1 MVAFTGGI
9 VGLYPARSVLIVAVA
24 GLAATLLE
32 SAVGASLERR
42 GLVGNHAVNLFNTL
56 SGALLAVGGTRLL
69 G

>member
-9 VGLYPARSVLIVAVA
+9 VGLYPARSVLIVALA
-24 GLAATLLE
+24 GLTATLLE
-32 SAVGASLERR
+32 SAVGASFERR
-42 GLVGNHAVNLFNTL
+42 GLVGNHAVNRFNTL